1 MVTETAL
8 ERARSGDDQAFGEL
22 TDPYRGELQLHCY
35 RILGSVQDAEDVLQ
49 ETLLAAWRGLGQYEG
64 RASLRTWLY
73 RIATNRCL
81 NALRASGRRPRT
93 EPAAPTFLTAEP
105 TRRGE
110 PLWLEPYPDM
120 LLDGLPSDGDADPEA
135 RYEAKEAVALAFV
148 TAVQHLP
155 PRQRA
160 VLVLRDVLGFRTA
173 EVADMLDSSEA
184 SVNSALQ
191 RARAT
196 MESRLPGPD
205 RERAPLPR
213 SARERDIATRF
224 ATAFAGNDID
234 GVVALLTDDAW
245 FTMPPVTLEYQGHEA
260 IADFLRAVTTW
271 RGPRNYRLIPTRA
284 NGQPAFGCYL
294 QEAQALVF
302 GAHGMIVLTLEGD
315 RISAITRFVDN
326 STGPVRA
333 AADARGLGALP
344 ACWVQSEPVAGR
356 APAVLVRG
364 AEPKKVAGGYRP
376 ARVRSQVP
384 APCGQWRP
392 T

>member
-1 MVTETAL
+1 VKEDAVATEATL
-8 ERARSGDDQAFGEL
+8 ERARSGDDRAFGEL
-22 TDPYRGELQLHCY
+22 TEPYRGELQLHCY

-81 NALRASGRRPRT
+81 NALRASSRRPRT
-93 EPAAPTFLTAEP
+93 EPAGPTFLTAEP

-110 PLWLEPYPDM
+110 PLWLEPYPDVF
-120 LLDGLPSDGDADPEA
+120 LDGLPDLGADPEA
-135 RYEAKEAVALAFV
+135 QYEAKEAVALAFV

-160 VLVLRDVLGFRTA
+160 VLVLRDVLGFRSS
-173 EVADMLDSSEA
+173 EVADMLESSEA

-191 RARAT
+191 RARTT

-205 RERAPLPR
+205 RARAPLPR
-213 SARERDIATRF
+213 SARERDIAARF
-224 ATAFAGNDID
+224 ATAFAANDVD
-234 GVVALLTDDAW
+234 GVVTLLTDDAW

-260 IADFLRAVTTW
+260 IAAFLRDITSW
-271 RGPRNYRLIPTRA
+271 RGPRHYRLIPTRA

-294 QEAQALVF
+294 QEAHSAVF
-302 GAHGMIVLTLEGD
+302 RAHGMIVLTMEGD

-326 STGPVRA
+326 SNLARFGLPRLL
-333 AADARGLGALP
+333 AD
-344 ACWVQSEPVAGR
+344 
-356 APAVLVRG
+356 
-364 AEPKKVAGGYRP
+364 
-376 ARVRSQVP
+376 
-384 APCGQWRP
+384 
-392 T
+392 

>member
-1 MVTETAL
+1 MEEDAVVTEATL
-8 ERARSGDDQAFGEL
+8 ERARSGDDRAFGEL
-22 TDPYRGELQLHCY
+22 TEPYRGELQLHCY

-93 EPAAPTFLTAEP
+93 EPAGPTFLTAEP

-110 PLWLEPYPDM
+110 PLWLEPYPDV
-120 LLDGLPSDGDADPEA
+120 LLDGLPDLGADPEA
-135 RYEAKEAVALAFV
+135 RYESKEAIALAFM

-160 VLVLRDVLGFRTA
+160 ALVLRDALGFRSS
-173 EVADMLDSSEA
+173 EVADMLESSEA

-196 MESRLPGPD
+196 MASRLPGAD

-213 SARERDIATRF
+213 SARERDVAARF
-224 ATAFAGNDID
+224 ATAFGGNDVD

-260 IADFLRAVTTW
+260 IAAFLREIGSW
-271 RGPRNYRLIPTRA
+271 RGPRRYRLIPTRA

-294 QEAQALVF
+294 QGAQESVF
-302 GAHGMIVLTLEGD
+302 RAHGLIVLTLEGD

-326 STGPVRA
+326 SNLARFGLPRML
-333 AADARGLGALP
+333 AD
-344 ACWVQSEPVAGR
+344 
-356 APAVLVRG
+356 
-364 AEPKKVAGGYRP
+364 
-376 ARVRSQVP
+376 
-384 APCGQWRP
+384 
-392 T
+392 

>member
-1 MVTETAL
+1 LIDDFPAPAVSVPEKEVGVMIEATL
-8 ERARSGDDQAFGEL
+8 ERARGGDDRAFGEL
-22 TDPYRGELQLHCY
+22 TDPYRSELQLHCY
-35 RILGSVQDAEDVLQ
+35 RILGSAQDAEDILQ

-73 RIATNRCL
+73 KIATNRCL

-93 EPAAPTFLTAEP
+93 EPAGPTFLTAEP

-110 PLWLEPYPDM
+110 PLWLEPYPDV
-120 LLDGLPSDGDADPEA
+120 LLEGMPDADAGPEA
-135 RYEAKEAVALAFV
+135 RYEAKEAIALAFV

-160 VLVLRDVLGFRTA
+160 VLVLRDVLGFRSS

-196 MESRLPGPD
+196 MEGRLPGPD

-213 SARERDIATRF
+213 SARERDIASRF

-234 GVVALLTDDAW
+234 AVVALLTDDAW
-245 FTMPPVTLEYQGHEA
+245 FTMPPVTLEFQGPEA
-260 IADFLRAVTTW
+260 IAAFLRDIAGW
-271 RGPRNYRLIPTRA
+271 RGPRHYRLIPTRA

-294 QEAQALVF
+294 QEAHAPVF
-302 GAHGMIVLTLEGD
+302 RAHGMIVLTLSGD
-315 RISAITRFVDN
+315 RISAVTRFVDN
-326 STGPVRA
+326 SNM
-333 AADARGLGALP
+333 ARFGLPRMLA
-344 ACWVQSEPVAGR
+344 
-356 APAVLVRG
+356 
-364 AEPKKVAGGYRP
+364 
-376 ARVRSQVP
+376 
-384 APCGQWRP
+384 
-392 T
+392 

>member
-1 MVTETAL
+1 MVTEATL
-8 ERARSGDDQAFGEL
+8 ERARSGDDRAFGEL

-93 EPAAPTFLTAEP
+93 EPAGPTFLTTEP

-110 PLWLEPYPDM
+110 PLWLEPYPDV
-120 LLDGLPSDGDADPEA
+120 LLSDVLPSDVGADPEA
-135 RYEAKEAVALAFV
+135 RYEAKEAITLAFM

-160 VLVLRDVLGFRTA
+160 VLVLRDVLGFRAA
-173 EVADMLDSSEA
+173 EVAHMLDSSEA

-196 MESRLPGPD
+196 MEGRLPGVE

-213 SARERDIATRF
+213 SAREREIATRF

-260 IADFLRAVTTW
+260 IAGFLRDITTW

-294 QEAQALVF
+294 QEAHAPAF

-326 STGPVRA
+326 SNLARFGLPQML
-333 AADARGLGALP
+333 AD
-344 ACWVQSEPVAGR
+344 
-356 APAVLVRG
+356 
-364 AEPKKVAGGYRP
+364 
-376 ARVRSQVP
+376 
-384 APCGQWRP
+384 
-392 T
+392 

>member
-1 MVTETAL
+1 MVTEATL

-22 TDPYRGELQLHCY
+22 TGPYRGELQLHCY

-93 EPAAPTFLTAEP
+93 EAPEPSFLTAEP

-110 PLWLEPYPDM
+110 PLWLEPYPDV
-120 LLDGLPSDGDADPEA
+120 LLAGLPDAGAGPEA
-135 RYEAKEAVALAFV
+135 RYEAKEAIGLAFV

-160 VLVLRDVLGFRTA
+160 VLVLRDVLGFRSS
-173 EVADMLDSSEA
+173 EVADMLGSSEA

-196 MESRLPGPD
+196 MASRLPGPD

-213 SARERDIATRF
+213 SARERDVATRF
-224 ATAFAGNDID
+224 ATAFAANDID
-234 GVVALLTDDAW
+234 SVVALLTDDAW
-245 FTMPPVTLEYQGHEA
+245 FTMPPVTLEYQGPEA
-260 IADFLRAVTTW
+260 IAGFLRDVNTW
-271 RGPRNYRLIPTRA
+271 RGPRRYRLIPTRA
-284 NGQPAFGCYL
+284 NGQPAFGFYL
-294 QEAQALVF
+294 QEGQSPVF
-302 GAHGMIVLTLEGD
+302 CAHGLIVLTLEGD
-315 RISAITRFVDN
+315 QISAITRFVDN
-326 STGPVRA
+326 SNLARFGLSQML
-333 AADARGLGALP
+333 AD
-344 ACWVQSEPVAGR
+344 
-356 APAVLVRG
+356 
-364 AEPKKVAGGYRP
+364 
-376 ARVRSQVP
+376 
-384 APCGQWRP
+384 
-392 T
+392 